1 MNLSEDGGRVAFL
14 AGHNTIYRDGER
26 YLEYGARQVS
36 FPLTLSGNGSV
47 LAWRVTMG
55 EGYQVIVDG
64 VPGPGYGSTG
74 LPVASFDGK
83 VVAYRASQ
91 GEDSWFIVVNGKKVS
106 ETFEGVT
113 DPAVSRDGR
122 VLAYGVE
129 GDKPALFVGTKKVEI
144 PDPARSVFLSR
155 DGRDWG
161 YVTRSQVVT
170 SRGSSEPFDEIGDPE
185 FSPDGKRVA
194 FRGRQANQWFVVVDG
209 RKTVAPGI
217 VWGPIWTPDG
227 TQLGYGALLD
237 RDVWWKVVP
246 AN

>member
-1 MNLSEDGGRVAFL
+1 
-14 AGHNTIYRDGER
+14 
-26 YLEYGARQVS
+26 
-36 FPLTLSGNGSV
+36 
-47 LAWRVTMG
+47 
-55 EGYQVIVDG
+55 
-64 VPGPGYGSTG
+64 
-74 LPVASFDGK
+74 
-83 VVAYRASQ
+83 
-91 GEDSWFIVVNGKKVS
+91 
-106 ETFEGVT
+106 
-113 DPAVSRDGR
+113 
-122 VLAYGVE
+122 
-129 GDKPALFVGTKKVEI
+129 LFVGTKKVEI

-209 RKTVAPGI
+209 RKTAAPGI